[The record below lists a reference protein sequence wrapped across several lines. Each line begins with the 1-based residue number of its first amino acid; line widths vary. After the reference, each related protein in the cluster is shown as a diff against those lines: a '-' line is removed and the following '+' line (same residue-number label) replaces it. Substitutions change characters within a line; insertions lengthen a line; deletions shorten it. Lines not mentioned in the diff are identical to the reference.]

1 MELPKIIEES
11 LEVEKESKTKTKKKK
26 VTFDDKVEEW
36 NLHVFA
42 KYFEYLYQQK
52 FKKPYVLNKGD
63 LKQLKRILK
72 IKSKETIKDYMEI
85 FMDLDFFETK
95 TLRIFCSNYS
105 QTVLDNYV
113 TTGKL
118 PSYKKEVKNEPENLD
133 DWDKQIEELGW

>member
-11 LEVEKESKTKTKKKK
+11 LEVEKESKTKTKKK